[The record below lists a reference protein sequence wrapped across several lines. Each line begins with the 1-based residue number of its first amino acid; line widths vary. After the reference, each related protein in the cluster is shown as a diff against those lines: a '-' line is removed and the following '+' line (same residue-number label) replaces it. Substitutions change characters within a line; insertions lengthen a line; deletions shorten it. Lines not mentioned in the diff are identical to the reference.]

1 MVGLASVALLPSFS
15 LGSSNFLSRQVAY
28 ARCHLD
34 WARKNLETWTEAKDE
49 VDKIVA
55 R

>member
-1 MVGLASVALLPSFS
+1 MSV
-15 LGSSNFLSRQVAY
+15 QIAY

-34 WARKNLETWTEAKDE
+34 WARKNLETWTEAKEE

-55 R
+55 M

>member
-1 MVGLASVALLPSFS
+1 VSGVMVVGFGANLRGQIS
-15 LGSSNFLSRQVAY
+15 Y
-28 ARCHLD
+28 AKCHIE
-34 WARKNLETWTEAKDE
+34 WARKNLETWSEASEE

>member
-1 MVGLASVALLPSFS
+1 MSPSEREKD
-15 LGSSNFLSRQVAY
+15 LNANIGQIAY
-28 ARCHLD
+28 ARCHIE
-34 WARKNLETWTEAKDE
+34 WARKNLETWSEARDE